1 MKTIRE
7 RAINLKRDAMSADL
21 FNLDLPESRAL
32 LNELTSKYG
41 FEGALVT
48 NSELKLLS
56 IITKQGQV
64 TL

>member
-7 RAINLKRDAMSADL
+7 RAMNLKRDA
-21 FNLDLPESRAL
+21 LDLGVFGMELPEQHNV
-32 LNELTSKYG
+32 LNDLTSKYE

-48 NSELKLLS
+48 NSKLKLLS
-56 IITKQGQV
+56 IITKRGHV